1 MRIFCVREECLGD
14 VRFAEGYGPKVLE
27 DFDDDGG
34 VWGGIVEPLGVAVR
48 RVHPLNVEVIF
59 DADRNPVKRTLDF
72 RQTVK
77 LLCPFLRQSQRLFY
91 YKVNV
96 SFRMA
101 FPLKSEPIKGF

>member
-1 MRIFCVREECLGD
+1 
-14 VRFAEGYGPKVLE
+14 
-27 DFDDDGG
+27 
-34 VWGGIVEPLGVAVR
+34 
-48 RVHPLNVEVIF
+48 
-59 DADRNPVKRTLDF
+59 VKRTLDF